1 LCNCTS
7 VLIPPVPLHSFCSSA
22 DSPAVRCPYHHCS
35 RIRYV
40 FLSPL
45 AFVPSPIVRRYVY
58 SLRVGEAPG
67 EGALGTYISSKIK
80 ALIPG
85 PSCPPPVGVPYP
97 ATFEDYIESESRGA
111 WSMKGMVDEYGKFL
125 ALLVAHPLVGL
136 LLDLPLVCC
145 ARSCGVQLSHV
156 LDQRSF

>member
-1 LCNCTS
+1 
-7 VLIPPVPLHSFCSSA
+7 
-22 DSPAVRCPYHHCS
+22 
-35 RIRYV
+35 
-40 FLSPL
+40 
-45 AFVPSPIVRRYVY
+45 VRRYVY

-85 PSCPPPVGVPYP
+85 PSCPPSPPVCVGSDSVGVPYP